1 MQKNKKSGLIAVLLL
16 VALVAAAAVAYFAL
30 VPQLQASTEEKTINV
45 LVRHSDGSEENFTF
59 ATKHETLGETLTEAG
74 LIEGE
79 EGPYGIYIMTV
90 DGETVD
96 ESKQQWWCLTKDG
109 QQHNQSADSTVL
121 ADGDAYELT
130 FTEGW

>member
-1 MQKNKKSGLIAVLLL
+1 MQKNKKTGLIAVLLL
-16 VALVAAAAVAYFAL
+16 VALVAAAAVAYFVF
-30 VPQLQASTEEKTINV
+30 VPQLQANTEEKTINV
-45 LVRHSDGSEENFTF
+45 SVRHADGSEKDFTL
-59 ATKHETLGETLTEAG
+59 ATKHETLGETLVEAG

-96 ESKQQWWCLTKDG
+96 ESRQQWWCLTKGG

-121 ADGDAYELT
+121 ADGDSYELT